1 METYRRVIG
10 PTIIRSTSDSS
21 ISSCW
26 TTLSIQESIS
36 YNTYVEDVQL
46 GMAGTQILSYIDA
59 STPIVVLT
67 HAPLFRYTGMADG
80 VLQMGKG
87 FSNPDKW
94 IGCWK
99 KFSKF
104 ERIHIISGHT
114 HTNYFCRYSDRVTE
128 QNNIAAA
135 ASSWQIY
142 GPEKRHLSKDGT
154 PGRIYDLYIR
164 REKYRATI

>member
-1 METYRRVIG
+1 M
-10 PTIIRSTSDSS
+10 
-21 ISSCW
+21 
-26 TTLSIQESIS
+26 
-36 YNTYVEDVQL
+36 
-46 GMAGTQILSYIDA
+46 
-59 STPIVVLT
+59 T
-67 HAPLFRYTGMADG
+67 HAPLFRFTGMADG

-87 FSNPDKW
+87 FSNPDQVDW
-94 IGCWK
+94 LLE

-128 QNNIAAA
+128 QNNIAVA

-154 PGRIYDLYIR
+154 PGGYMICTFDGKNIERQYNALGREIDECQFIVYDLNTVPAAYGGTSGSNELLINV
-164 REKYRATI
+164 